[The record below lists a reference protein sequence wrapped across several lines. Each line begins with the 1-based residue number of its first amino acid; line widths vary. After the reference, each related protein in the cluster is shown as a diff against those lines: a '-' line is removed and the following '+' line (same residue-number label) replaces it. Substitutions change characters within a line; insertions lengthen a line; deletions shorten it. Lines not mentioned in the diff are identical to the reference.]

1 MSSIHILENQPFLT
15 FLSGVLDSHF
25 FAKGHSEPLRLL
37 EVGCGP
43 GHFARLLSSHYGSKV
58 KIIGLDANEHVLT
71 TAKELSDG
79 LVEGS
84 VTYVQG
90 DFNKYSDDV
99 PYDVI
104 VFTKSF
110 HHCLPIDEAAEN
122 AKKLLK
128 SNGLVIAEELVRD
141 FPTEYTIKWFY
152 ERFDPLVASKQV
164 DPIETLSTRH
174 FGPDPRKDKHVEQHG
189 EGESKEHGNHG
200 HGHGHNH
207 GGPEAHLKRMEQFCD
222 PSLPP
227 VDRWKTFYKFTEG
240 LPVKKETIDAIVKAF
255 GSANTRVT
263 DNLPFL
269 YHHLTFCGQDNEEGR
284 AVVTKMIVEE
294 EKAVVSGELSA
305 LGMNIVAEKVE

>member
-1 MSSIHILENQPFLT
+1 
-15 FLSGVLDSHF
+15 
-25 FAKGHSEPLRLL
+25 
-37 EVGCGP
+37 
-43 GHFARLLSSHYGSKV
+43 
-58 KIIGLDANEHVLT
+58 
-71 TAKELSDG
+71 
-79 LVEGS
+79 
-84 VTYVQG
+84 
-90 DFNKYSDDV
+90 
-99 PYDVI
+99 
-104 VFTKSF
+104 
-110 HHCLPIDEAAEN
+110 
-122 AKKLLK
+122 
-128 SNGLVIAEELVRD
+128 LVIAEELVRD

-200 HGHGHNH
+200 HGHGHSH

-269 YHHLTFCGQDNEEGR
+269 YHHLTFCGHVYFAFFNLRYAESLPIAHTSILSDSLKDNEEGR